1 MAFKQSALHPHKIS
15 AKRIAQIEKWRLLG
29 ANARRGQHT
38 AKRTAFHNKRAKQG
52 TSVAKAYAKSAA
64 WGTQKLVLP
73 IGVGGPLVAMAKN
86 RLPGYNQLQ
95 IVKSSTRRAR
105 VGKHKGKAG

>member
-1 MAFKQSALHPHKIS
+1 VKQSALHPHRIS
-15 AKRIAQIEKWRLLG
+15 PKRVAQIEKWRLLG
-29 ANARRGQHT
+29 AQARRGQHI
-38 AKRTAFHNKRAKQG
+38 AKRAAFHQKRAKRG

-73 IGVGGPLVAMAKN
+73 IGVGGPLVAAAKN

-95 IVKSSTRRAR
+95 IAKASTRRAR
-105 VGKHKGKAG
+105 IGKHKGKLG